1 MAFPKCNCIH
11 KNSDGTF
18 PTGSG
23 SIGNPYLHDKL
34 SDECLI
40 YADGRVVIPDE
51 DGCIILPIFDEFNGF
66 EDDTGKPLPRI
77 QGCFLL
83 PFGLDAEHWQSG
95 SLASLVTK
103 VEYEDESGNNGDSD
117 YINNDILFDVGTL
130 NQIPEVD
137 NNLVELPQ
145 LNLIQ
150 EKLINHTNTSTTEEI
165 LPLSFSLNHLSGRT
179 ILAKVIIYFNSDNLV
194 KVTPSLLFNN
204 GEIPLSQTEQLNLGS
219 IDVSGPTTYTFYK
232 KLPFTNSNS
241 TSTHKAELK
250 LTYSNFLATSLEV
263 KSATLSAILV

>member
-95 SLASLVTK
+95 SPASVVTK

-117 YINNDILFDVGTL
+117 YINNDILFDVGAL

-137 NNLVELPQ
+137 NSLVELPQ

-150 EKLINHTNTSTTEEI
+150 EKLSNYLNTSTTEEI
-165 LPLSFSLNHLSGRT
+165 LPLSFSLNHLSGRIVLT
-179 ILAKVIIYFNSDNLV
+179 KVIIYFDSDNTV
-194 KVTPSLLFNN
+194 EVTPSLLFNN
-204 GEIPLSQTEQLNLGS
+204 AEIPLSQTEQLNLGS
-219 IDVSGPTTYTFYK
+219 IEVSGPTTYTFYK
-232 KLPFTNSNS
+232 RLQFDNSNS
-241 TSTHKAELK
+241 SSTHKVDLK
-250 LTYSNFLATSLEV
+250 LSYSDFLATSLEV